1 MTFGTAGVLEGVHAA
16 GAMHKD
22 VKPQNILVDEGWAEV
37 VLVDFGIASELAQE
51 ATEAS
56 LPDALGVMLFEVL
69 SGRRPFLDKDPL
81 ALVHAH
87 LAKAPPALESL
98 VEGVPAVVARPSSAA
113 SRSTP
118 SSGTRRPACSWWT
131 TTPTTAPLCAICWR
145 RSAFR
150 TSRRRAARRR
160 SGWRPSA
167 LRR

>member
-1 MTFGTAGVLEGVHAA
+1 MLGGVHAA
-16 GAMHKD
+16 GIMHKD

-56 LPDALGVMLFEVL
+56 LPDALGVMLFEAL
-69 SGRRPFLDKDPL
+69 SGRRPFLDKNPL

-87 LAKAPPALESL
+87 LAIESL
-98 VEGVPAVVARPSSAA
+98 VEGVPAVVARLVERCLEKHPEQRYQTA
-113 SRSTP
+113 SVLVVDDN
-118 SSGTRRPACSWWT
+118 AD
-131 TTPTTAPLCAICWR
+131 TAPLCAICWR

-150 TSRRRAARRR
+150 SSRRRAARRR